1 MSISIQHFYFVGRYL
16 YTVYIIS
23 DSYIGFDQQYDIQ
36 FEVIDGKELQ
46 APNADF
52 DYPDLYLDK

>member
-1 MSISIQHFYFVGRYL
+1 MSHSIQHFYFVGRYL

-46 APNADF
+46 AADTDF
-52 DYPDLYLDK
+52 DYPDLNLGK